1 MLRDHMS
8 SEMKYA
14 RLTVVLLTGLNLVN
28 YIDRYVLFAVQPL
41 VQAEFHRSDAAFG
54 FLTTAFIICYAIVA
68 PFVGVLADRYPRK
81 WIIMVGAMVWSA
93 ATLLTAFTH
102 TYEELFLRHLIVGVG
117 EATFVTIAPAFL
129 SDLFSEGKRGRV
141 LGIFYLAF
149 GMGPGLGYL
158 IGGYLGPIYGWR
170 TPFYVAAVPGFILGL
185 LTIFIP
191 EPRRGAKDTIAA
203 THERASLRG
212 LVHNRA
218 FWSATLGMAMITFAM
233 GGLSVWM
240 PTFLFRAR
248 GIPLHEANYV
258 FGGAT
263 LFNGIVATLI
273 GGYLG
278 DRMLRR
284 RKGAYYLLSG
294 LAVSIA
300 VPLMYLA
307 INTRGRMLFP
317 AIVVGE
323 FFLLLNTAPLNAAV
337 VDSVSAKIRASAIAV
352 NIFIIHILGDASSP
366 WLIGWISD
374 HRSLQTGFL
383 ASIIAIVVGA
393 AILFYGQRYAPRI
406 NLRDSAK
413 ETADAAV

>member
-1 MLRDHMS
+1 MS
-8 SEMKYA
+8 HELKYA
-14 RLTVVLLTGLNLVN
+14 RMTVVLLTGLNLVN

-54 FLTTAFIICYAIVA
+54 FLTTAFIICYAVIA
-68 PFVGVLADRYPRK
+68 PFVGILADRYPRK
-81 WIIMVGAMVWSA
+81 WIIMIGAMVWSA
-93 ATLLTAFTH
+93 ATLLTAFTY
-102 TYEELFLRHLIVGVG
+102 TFDELFLRHLLVGVG

-149 GMGPGLGYL
+149 GMGPGIGYL

-170 TPFYVAAVPGFILGL
+170 APFYVAAVPGFVLGL

-191 EPRRGAKDTIAA
+191 EPRRGASDTIVA
-203 THERASLRG
+203 THERASLGG
-212 LVHNRA
+212 LFHNRA
-218 FWSATLGMAMITFAM
+218 FWTATLGMAMITFAM

-273 GGYLG
+273 GGWLG
-278 DRMLRR
+278 DRMLRHR
-284 RKGAYYLLSG
+284 NGAYYLLSG
-294 LAVSIA
+294 LAVTVAI
-300 VPLMYLA
+300 PLMYLA

-317 AIVVGE
+317 AIAFGE

-352 NIFIIHILGDASSP
+352 NIFVIHILGDASSP

-374 HRSLQTGFL
+374 RHSLQTGFL
-383 ASIIAIVVGA
+383 VSIVAIAIGA
-393 AILFYGQRYAPRI
+393 AILFYGQRFAPRI
-406 NLRDSAK
+406 NLRSPEQEKAGI
-413 ETADAAV
+413 TA